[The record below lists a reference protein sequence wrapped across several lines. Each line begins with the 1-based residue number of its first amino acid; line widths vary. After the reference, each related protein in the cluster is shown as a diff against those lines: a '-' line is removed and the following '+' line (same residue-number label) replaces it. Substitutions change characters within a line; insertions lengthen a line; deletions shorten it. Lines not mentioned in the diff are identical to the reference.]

1 METPELEMPD
11 FRLRIDAHALVQ
23 LGEQLITDDE
33 QALLELV
40 KNSYDADADWAKI
53 RVISD
58 YIPTR
63 EKDFVPP
70 EAVGLIE
77 IEDNGIGMDQ
87 KAVELGWLLISLS
100 PKRLQK
106 ALGERTKKHGRL
118 PLGDKGLGRL
128 GAQKLG
134 YNIELFTKP
143 KNEDFEYQRGYF
155 SATRGEEQS
164 AMLLMPELRFYPSR
178 QSETTEASIHSGL
191 FANFYM
197 NMGEQSGSTWPVHF
211 FYHPM
216 VVWIWIGALLM
227 AVGGALSWSTGRL
240 LALLRTPFAART
252 RAVAA
257 E

>member
-1 METPELEMPD
+1 MGLAAWIVVGSLQIL
-11 FRLRIDAHALVQ
+11 FRRIRLRQVPLSESIRLAMTLPRSTYGVVVAHLGMGVLVA
-23 LGEQLITDDE
+23 GVIGSITWK
-33 QALLELV
+33 QELV
-40 KNSYDADADWAKI
+40 IAMQPGQI
-53 RVISD
+53 
-58 YIPTR
+58 
-63 EKDFVPP
+63 
-70 EAVGLIE
+70 
-77 IEDNGIGMDQ
+77 
-87 KAVELGWLLISLS
+87 
-100 PKRLQK
+100 
-106 ALGERTKKHGRL
+106 
-118 PLGDKGLGRL
+118 
-128 GAQKLG
+128 AQFAG
-134 YNIELFTKP
+134 YNVEMLKAKVG

-178 QSETTEASIHSGL
+178 LSETTEASIHSGL

-211 FYHPM
+211 FYHPL

-240 LALLRTPFAART
+240 LALLQNPFAART